1 MDSYNVL
8 CAEIDDA
15 MKTLVEFITPEM
27 TDGEV
32 KTLLEIDYPIRL
44 PGFRYAVTMHQV
56 IAGAQ
61 VAGYCQLTPTH
72 QIRLIRVVF
81 FAVDDRIVP
90 FVGVGRFVN
99 RSGSRPVGVTM
110 Q

>member
-1 MDSYNVL
+1 MDSVL

-15 MKTLVEFITPEM
+15 MKTLAGFITPEM
-27 TDGEV
+27 TGGEV

-81 FAVDDRIVP
+81 FAVDDRIMSV
-90 FVGVGRFVN
+90 VNVGRFVN
-99 RSGSRPVGVTM
+99 RPGARPVGVTIV
-110 Q
+110 